1 MSKEIRIKK
10 TVFDKGDFISVVDR
24 SFTSFVEPEQVIET
38 DTVEELFR
46 LYEKLYFSIP
56 KEGET
61 NSHRYILE
69 RSSELVDFEK
79 NTEDIQ
85 PLLDEIAQL
94 RVQLLNANQQ
104 IFELQAQIVEN
115 GTN

>member
-10 TVFDKGDFISVVDR
+10 TVFDKRDFISVVDR

-85 PLLDEIAQL
+85 PLLNEIAQL

-104 IFELQAQIVEN
+104 IFELQSQIVEN